1 MHALKL
7 AAIVLAAGSAS
18 ALAQSAAPSPA
29 PAPAAKPAA
38 PVMKTWFLRL
48 VPPRT
53 TFPAD
58 MTPAEEKLMDEH
70 FLYWKDLFQKG
81 VCIFGGPVFDPKGA
95 FGVVVVRA
103 ATMEE
108 ARALADGDPT
118 VKAGMNKMEVAPM
131 IVSFLPGAK

>member
-1 MHALKL
+1 
-7 AAIVLAAGSAS
+7 
-18 ALAQSAAPSPA
+18 
-29 PAPAAKPAA
+29 
-38 PVMKTWFLRL
+38 MKTWFLRL

-70 FLYWKDLFQKG
+70 FIYWKDKFEKG
-81 VCIFGGPVFDPKGA
+81 ICIFGGPVLDPKGA

-131 IVSFLPGAK
+131 IVSFWPGKK